1 MNPIPWQ
8 NLLMYPSRALWRSSP
23 NPPPAHLLDTQAK
36 IIKTSE
42 RTSKQLKQTWVRIVA
57 NHLAISE
64 LRERER
70 RNMVNGAGYSAN
82 SLAAKQQKGKDRAI
96 KPVYYNPEQS
106 ISSLKYRLETNYNI
120 TKKVLLECQSL
131 LGKDV
136 FQPKRIL
143 DVGISS

>member
-1 MNPIPWQ
+1 MKEEAMIQDLDRQEKNPIPWQ
-8 NLLMYPSRALWRSSP
+8 NLLVYPSRALWRSSP

-36 IIKTSE
+36 IIKASE
-42 RTSKQLKQTWVRIVA
+42 RTSKQLKRTWDRIVA

-70 RNMVNGAGYSAN
+70 RKMVNGAGYSAN

-106 ISSLKYRLETNYNI
+106 ISSLNPMF
-120 TKKVLLECQSL
+120 S
-131 LGKDV
+131 
-136 FQPKRIL
+136 
-143 DVGISS
+143 ISSASSKTTY